1 MQEKP
6 VDKATDVEAKKDTSK
21 AHVMDPTEA
30 DEDEEEYDD
39 EMGGKNIVMLHFSH
53 LEWHYCLTAI
63 LSKV

>member
-53 LEWHYCLTAI
+53 LE
-63 LSKV
+63 